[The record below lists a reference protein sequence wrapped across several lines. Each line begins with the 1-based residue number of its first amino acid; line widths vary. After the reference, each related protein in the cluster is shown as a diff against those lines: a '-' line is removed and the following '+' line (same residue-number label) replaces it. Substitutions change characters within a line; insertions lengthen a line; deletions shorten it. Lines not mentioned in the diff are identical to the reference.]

1 MIIDNEL
8 KQQFSEL
15 MHEIIRK
22 NKEIVNEGDY
32 SNLLSLCEQDITILA
47 MISKRNDITAKE
59 ISKQLETPKSTI
71 VTAVSRLVKRGYIE
85 RIQNENDKREM
96 LLKLTDKGIKANCEH
111 IEYEDIFLES
121 LVSRWSETDQNK
133 LAELLKKRRSIS

>member
-1 MIIDNEL
+1 MIIKNEL

-15 MHEIIRK
+15 MHEIIKK

-59 ISKQLETPKSTI
+59 ISDHLETPKSTT

-85 RIQNENDKREM
+85 RIQNEKDKREM
-96 LLKLTDKGIKANCEH
+96 FLRLTDKGIKANREH
-111 IEYEDIFLES
+111 IEFEDIFLES
-121 LVSRWSETDQNK
+121 LVSRWSETDQK
-133 LAELLKKRRSIS
+133 ELTELLRKRRGI